1 MSKKQ
6 AFQAFQSE
14 LHNSYSQIFTYL
26 ACSLKYKFQYVEQRP
41 HERVSIAL
49 MFGSAIHAAI
59 ERYYRRLKE
68 NGVPD
73 PLWLIQD
80 LFEDILNVDLD
91 NRSVPV
97 LFKKE
102 TPDTKS
108 TIQMGK
114 GLLKVFYENIDL
126 TGFEIAGIELPLTAR
141 LFNEDG
147 RPMDMTVT
155 GIIDLLLRD
164 AQGNVIAV
172 DNKTAKNPYAQAT
185 VDADLQLTSY
195 SYLLASNKFVFPTA
209 DVYCRFDVMR
219 KLKTPKF
226 QQHYTIR
233 TAPQR
238 RRFAKLTN
246 AILAGIDARIFIPNK
261 SWMCSDCQFAKAC
274 EEW

>member
-14 LHNSYSQIFTYL
+14 LHISYSQIFTYL

-49 MFGSAIHAAI
+49 MFGGAIHSAI

-73 PLWLIQD
+73 PLWQIQD
-80 LFEDILNVDLD
+80 FFVDCLNADLD

-97 LFKKE
+97 LYKKE
-102 TPDTKS
+102 TPDRKS

-114 GLLKVFYENIDL
+114 GRLKVFYENIAL
-126 TGFEIAGIELPLTAR
+126 TGFEIAGIELPLPAR

-147 RPMDMTVT
+147 QPMDMTVT
-155 GIIDLLLRD
+155 GIIDLLLKD

-185 VDADLQLTSY
+185 VDEDLQWLQ
-195 SYLLASNKFVFPTA
+195 AAF
-209 DVYCRFDVMR
+209 
-219 KLKTPKF
+219 
-226 QQHYTIR
+226 
-233 TAPQR
+233 
-238 RRFAKLTN
+238 
-246 AILAGIDARIFIPNK
+246 IL
-261 SWMCSDCQFAKAC
+261 
-274 EEW
+274 